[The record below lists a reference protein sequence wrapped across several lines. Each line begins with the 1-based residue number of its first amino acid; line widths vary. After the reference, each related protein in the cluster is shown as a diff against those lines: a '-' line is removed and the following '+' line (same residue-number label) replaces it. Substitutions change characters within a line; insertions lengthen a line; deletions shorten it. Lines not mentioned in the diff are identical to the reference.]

1 MPTWETIYQ
10 NYQQGGPAWASL
22 ADGLVPSFLEF
33 IYRTNFTQKTVLDV
47 GCGQGQYLQWLAAQ
61 GWQCAGIDNSPTALA
76 MAKASLPAS
85 SSLIE
90 ADMFSYGFP
99 HLTYDLV
106 ISIAALNHGYHADI
120 AQVVRQM
127 IASLKPGGWLFL
139 TLPSDQARE
148 HWETFREAQQL
159 VPGVWAPTV
168 GPEAGLPHSFFS
180 RAEMAQVLDQLSE
193 VTIELDDRYRWVV
206 NGQRLN

>member
-1 MPTWETIYQ
+1 
-10 NYQQGGPAWASL
+10 
-22 ADGLVPSFLEF
+22 
-33 IYRTNFTQKTVLDV
+33 
-47 GCGQGQYLQWLAAQ
+47 
-61 GWQCAGIDNSPTALA
+61 